1 MSTFSTT
8 NKKIAKTALNP
19 NLSTEMEPM
28 TKSEPNQTN
37 SKKNWALALGSAKK
51 KRSKYHFFFIVINYI
66 ITNILLHNVVSFF
79 FKIRTTKTKQKGE
92 TKQEGETKTRRRNK
106 GKQEAEN

>member
-37 SKKNWALALGSAKK
+37 SKKNKK
-51 KRSKYHFFFIVINYI
+51 KRSKYHFFLYLVTIYN
-66 ITNILLHNVVSFF
+66 
-79 FKIRTTKTKQKGE
+79 G
-92 TKQEGETKTRRRNK
+92 
-106 GKQEAEN
+106 

>member
-1 MSTFSTT
+1 MSTFST
-8 NKKIAKTALNP
+8 NNGEIAKTALNP
-19 NLSTEMEPM
+19 NLSTEMNPM

-37 SKKNWALALGSAKK
+37 SKKNKK
-51 KRSKYHFFFIVINYI
+51 KRSKYHFFLIVINYI